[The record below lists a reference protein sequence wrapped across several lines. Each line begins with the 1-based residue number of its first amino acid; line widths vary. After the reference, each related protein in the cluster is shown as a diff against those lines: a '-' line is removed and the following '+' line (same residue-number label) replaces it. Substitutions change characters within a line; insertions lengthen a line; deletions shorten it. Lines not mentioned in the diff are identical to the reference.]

1 MYPLRSADMPDGS
14 WTVDIDAPPDA
25 VWRVVSDPSR
35 TPEWSPVCHTI
46 EVLDAERF
54 VGHNRLNGVRWSRE
68 CRITERTPGA
78 AFAWSTYFKGRES
91 TRWRYELEPL
101 DDGARTHL
109 TETYEIVSVP
119 KWIRT
124 LWLLPGARQ
133 RSRRDVEANLGASLE
148 RLKQAA
154 EREARAAAG

>member
-1 MYPLRSADMPDGS
+1 MPDGS

-68 CRITERTPGA
+68 CRITERTAPA

-101 DDGARTHL
+101 GDDRARTRL

-119 KWIRT
+119 TWIRT

-133 RSRRDVEANLGASLE
+133 KSRRDVEANLGASLE